1 MDMKELKEQ
10 HPALAAQIESETA
23 AACAASASLSKEL
36 GAVQERARIEGVR
49 ATALPGHEKLVE
61 TLAFDGK
68 TTPADAALAVNAAH
82 RASLAAAAS
91 AHEKDAP
98 KALPHAAA
106 PSDKV
111 KDRAEM
117 ATEASA
123 YAKQHSV
130 SVVDACK
137 ALGFAV

>member
-10 HPALAAQIESETA
+10 HPALAAQIETENAAAVAAATA
-23 AACAASASLSKEL
+23 A
-36 GAVQERARIEGVR
+36 GATAEAARIQGVR

-68 TTPADAALAVNAAH
+68 TTPAEAALAVNAAH

-106 PSDKV
+106 PSDV
-111 KDRAEM
+111 LEMSAKDI
-117 ATEASA
+117 
-123 YAKQHSV
+123 AKQ
-130 SVVDACK
+130 AI
-137 ALGFAV
+137 ALANGQ

>member
-10 HPALAAQIESETA
+10 HPALAAQIENENA
-23 AACAASASLSKEL
+23 AAVAAASTSA
-36 GAVQERARIEGVR
+36 AAAERARIEGVR

-68 TTPADAALAVNAAH
+68 TTPAEAALAVNAAH
-82 RASLAAAAS
+82 RASLAAAAA
-91 AHEKDAP
+91 AHENDAP

-117 ATEASA
+117 AAEASA
-123 YAKQHSV
+123 YAKQHNV